1 MPAVAVIGGK
11 RILIAAAAD
20 GWVYGMLARTGEKL
34 WSYKL
39 SKRGLNTS
47 IVVEGNYAYV
57 SHSEEKYTT
66 TQMGAVLC
74 IDASKTGDITE
85 DGAVW
90 RHDDLTVGYAAPA
103 LANGRLY
110 VVNNAAT
117 MICFDAKTGKKFW
130 EYDMGRVGKS
140 SPTVTADANR
150 QAMEAMFGGPAA
162 RSASENAVLGE
173 AGRDNALPGIRSSVG
188 DPQTNMVDKGA
199 TTRDILAAPEGDGQF
214 GRAVA
219 N

>member
-1 MPAVAVIGGK
+1 MRKV
-11 RILIAAAAD
+11 LIATSLVAMMASLSACGSRGIFNRDRPDEMAVSRQAPLVIPPDFALVPPAPGAA
-20 GWVYGMLARTGEKL
+20 
-34 WSYKL
+34 
-39 SKRGLNTS
+39 
-47 IVVEGNYAYV
+47 
-57 SHSEEKYTT
+57 
-66 TQMGAVLC
+66 
-74 IDASKTGDITE
+74 
-85 DGAVW
+85 
-90 RHDDLTVGYAAPA
+90 
-103 LANGRLY
+103 
-110 VVNNAAT
+110 
-117 MICFDAKTGKKFW
+117 
-130 EYDMGRVGKS
+130 
-140 SPTVTADANR
+140 PTVTADANR